1 MCPNFFVQLT
11 SSRIINI
18 KIRDNGRVSCIYN
31 NWKLIVTLLN
41 DPKKG
46 NVAFAFKGTKNH
58 KCCTKTLYIMV
69 YLSFLFCT

>member
-46 NVAFAFKGTKNH
+46 NVAFLLLKGLKITNAAQK
-58 KCCTKTLYIMV
+58 LY
-69 YLSFLFCT
+69 T